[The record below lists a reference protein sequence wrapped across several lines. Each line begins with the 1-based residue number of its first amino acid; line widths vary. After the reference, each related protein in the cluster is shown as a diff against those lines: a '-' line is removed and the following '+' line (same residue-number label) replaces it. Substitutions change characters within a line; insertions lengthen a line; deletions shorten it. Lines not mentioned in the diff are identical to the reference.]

1 MPRVLVVGTLRQL
14 RVSRVLVLGYA
25 RAWNLHEARGTGG
38 YIYMYVSMSEGR
50 GGGGPSNGMQGWG
63 ERGGG
68 GGSPQTLW
76 GNGRKVGVGG
86 C

>member
-50 GGGGPSNGMQGWG
+50 GGGVPLTVCRVGASVEVEGGPLKRYGEMGGRWG
-63 ERGGG
+63 
-68 GGSPQTLW
+68 
-76 GNGRKVGVGG
+76 
-86 C
+86 